1 MCRKGEKMNKY
12 KEAIE
17 AIKANYP
24 PENYSLLRE
33 ALDLAI
39 KVLEK
44 NTPKKPILLT
54 HLPLIQSGWKY
65 GCPSCKL
72 AVGVNSYSF
81 DYTDEDEYCPS
92 CGQKLNWD

>member
-1 MCRKGEKMNKY
+1 MKDILEHITYAKRKNSGILIISDETMLNI
-12 KEAIE
+12 IE
-17 AIKANYP
+17 
-24 PENYSLLRE
+24 EL
-33 ALDLAI
+33 
-39 KVLEK
+39 LEK

-54 HLPLIQSGWKY
+54 HSPLIQSGWKY

>member
-1 MCRKGEKMNKY
+1 MTS

-24 PENYSLLRE
+24 PANYTILRE

-44 NTPKKPILLT
+44 CEGGNELKKIDEIISICRLILSDDE
-54 HLPLIQSGWKY
+54 PLDKANIETILD
-65 GCPSCKL
+65 L
-72 AVGVNSYSF
+72 AREIKSES
-81 DYTDEDEYCPS
+81 
-92 CGQKLNWD
+92 